1 MHGLY
6 GKSKKYIDIQNYIV
20 ALPER
25 RDTFHSLKMVG
36 KEKRIKIKVQKI
48 NKWGCYYKVG
58 VSSNDRAKLYQ

>member
-1 MHGLY
+1 MDGLY

-36 KEKRIKIKVQKI
+36 KEKKKKIKVQKI
-48 NKWGCYYKVG
+48 NKWSCYYEVG
-58 VSSNDRAKLYQ
+58 ISRNDRAKLYQ